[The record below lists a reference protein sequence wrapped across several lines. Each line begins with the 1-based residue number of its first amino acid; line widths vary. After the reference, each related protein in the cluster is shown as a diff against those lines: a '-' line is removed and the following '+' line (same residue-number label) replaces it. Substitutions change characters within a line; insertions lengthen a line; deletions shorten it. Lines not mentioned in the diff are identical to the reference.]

1 MLRIDAKQLI
11 ENDGLYYHQGILFTG
26 IAFFLNTPLI
36 EKVNEYSQG
45 SSSVRISVNGWTMT
59 NPY

>member
-26 IAFFLNTPLI
+26 IAFF
-36 EKVNEYSQG
+36 
-45 SSSVRISVNGWTMT
+45 
-59 NPY
+59 

>member
-45 SSSVRISVNGWTMT
+45 KLIG
-59 NPY
+59 PYTSK